1 VRASPG
7 EASPSRWAQIADVIE
22 GKLTAGAMP
31 GDGGR
36 RLCGDPRGG
45 WISQIDIEEVKSLL
59 AGCYAKMDRKPLRD
73 DE

>member
-1 VRASPG
+1 
-7 EASPSRWAQIADVIE
+7 VIE

-59 AGCYAKMDRKPLRD
+59 AGCYAKVDRNPLRD